1 MGKVRGKRGKLGKN
15 IRKILHGKSE
25 SGLISRNVRK
35 KLQGDTQNE
44 KIKEN
49 MQKNKGEGEGRNC
62 EQSKYIRK
70 SLSS

>member
-1 MGKVRGKRGKLGKN
+1 M
-15 IRKILHGKSE
+15 
-25 SGLISRNVRK
+25 SGK